1 MTIVLYGSKYGS
13 TKQYAEWIAEELN
26 ADLLDVND
34 AKIQNTEQYDTIIFG
49 GAVYAGG
56 IKGINFIV
64 KNYAQL
70 KNDKLII
77 FTCGIADPSV
87 DINRENLIKNVLKK
101 FTKASVDEFA
111 LFHLRGAMDYSKMSF
126 LHKTMMSA
134 LVKKIKNKS
143 SLTDEERCILDTYGK
158 TVNFVD
164 KSTIWPIIRYAKE
177 SPE

>member
-1 MTIVLYGSKYGS
+1 MTVVLYGSKYGS

-34 AKIQNTEQYDTIIFG
+34 ANLQNIKNYDTIIYG

-56 IKGINFIV
+56 ITGINFIV
-64 KNYAQL
+64 KNYDQL
-70 KNDKLII
+70 KNAKLVI
-77 FTCGIADPSV
+77 FTCGIADPSI
-87 DINRENLIKNVLKK
+87 DINKENLIKNVLKK
-101 FTKASVDEFA
+101 FPKASADEFA

-143 SLTDEERCILDTYGK
+143 SLTDEERGILDTYGK
-158 TVNFVD
+158 TVDFVD
-164 KSTIWPIIRYAKE
+164 KSTIWPIIRYTKE
-177 SPE
+177 NPE

>member
-1 MTIVLYGSKYGS
+1 MTVVLYGSKYGS

-26 ADLLDVND
+26 ADLFDVND
-34 AKIQNTEQYDTIIFG
+34 ANLQNIKNYDTIIYG

-56 IKGINFIV
+56 ITGINFIV
-64 KNYAQL
+64 KNYDQL
-70 KNDKLII
+70 KNAKLVI
-77 FTCGIADPSV
+77 FTCGIADPSI
-87 DINRENLIKNVLKK
+87 DINKENLIKNVLKK
-101 FTKASVDEFA
+101 FPKASADEFA
-111 LFHLRGAMDYSKMSF
+111 LFHLRGAMDYSKMCF

-158 TVNFVD
+158 TVDFVD

-177 SPE
+177 NPE